1 MKKKFLILIL
11 VLFLILSLTGCNNKS
26 SESKTGNSTESE
38 EYLDYNLISE
48 FKDGTAIATK
58 TINFQTT
65 QYVIDE
71 NFNVLFSYKGNE
83 TFVGKYMKIAD
94 PNDEKK
100 INIVDQ
106 SGEVVYSYDDKEFK
120 KKVELVS
127 DGLLVITEQTDTY
140 NSSKTVTGIYDIQ
153 SKKYILEPDE
163 KYVNK
168 IREFGDN
175 MLLLNDDNTEFFN
188 TKTKKIV
195 KYQKGVKREFKNG
208 YSIDTEFSGD
218 IYIVVFDDAGN
229 YKTIKPLFNSPNIKN
244 HSNGMLFD
252 SETRIEN
259 EHVTGTYVQLIN
271 LKNGTIKNLSDQFN
285 LVEYAKF
292 NSDGNALVL
301 FQNQGGETYYTVID
315 INGNMLFNP
324 EKRNNEAMFG
334 AESNEVPLIIAD
346 ETLYDGGYFFGEEDN
361 HFKVIDKNNKVIFT
375 SDNEYETFVSIS
387 NNCVLVALEEPGK
400 SKISYY
406 KDLKG
411 NKVNLKINDKIKEYN

>member
-1 MKKKFLILIL
+1 MKKKILILIL
-11 VLFLILSLTGCNNKS
+11 IIFSIFCLSGCNDKS
-26 SESKTGNSTESE
+26 SESKKGNNSE
-38 EYLDYNLISE
+38 NEQYLDYNLISE
-48 FKDGTAIATK
+48 FKDGIAIATK
-58 TINFQTT
+58 TVNFQTT

-71 NFNVLFSYKGNE
+71 NFNVLFSFKGNVG
-83 TFVGKYMKIAD
+83 FVGKYMKIAD
-94 PNDEKK
+94 KDDEKK
-100 INIVDQ
+100 INIIDQ
-106 SGEVVYSYDDKEFK
+106 NGEVVYSYDDREFK

-153 SKKYILEPDE
+153 SKKYILGPDE
-163 KYVNK
+163 KYVDK

-175 MLLLNDDNTEFFN
+175 TLLLNGDNTEFFN

-195 KYQKGVKREFKNG
+195 KYNKRVQREFKTG
-208 YSIDTEFSGD
+208 YSIDTDFSGY
-218 IYIVVFDDAGN
+218 IYMDVFDDSGN
-229 YKTIKPLFNSPNIKN
+229 YKTIKFDSANIKN
-244 HSNGMLFD
+244 HSNGMLFS
-252 SETRIEN
+252 SET
-259 EHVTGTYVQLIN
+259 LIN
-271 LKNGTIKNLSDQFN
+271 LKDGTIKDLSDQFHF
-285 LVEYAKF
+285 VEAAKF

-301 FQNQGGETYYTVID
+301 FQNQGGETYYTVVD
-315 INGNMLFNP
+315 VNGNMLFNP

-361 HFKVIDKNNKVIFT
+361 HFKVIDKNNKVVFT

-387 NNCVLVALEEPGK
+387 NNCVLVALEEPGR

-411 NKVNLKINDKIKEYN
+411 NKVNIKINGKIKEYN